1 MEGYVRQ
8 SGQPGIRNTV
18 QVIFM
23 VECASHVAK
32 EIARAFSCHDV
43 QYFGFSGCY
52 PSDYGYRLVK
62 NLATHSNVGGVLLI
76 SLGCENFDRRR
87 LEQEI
92 MESGRPCHTL
102 VIQENKGTSNTIT
115 LGKQRVT
122 EMLEQLAHTPRCA
135 LNWRALFAG
144 GLMAPVV
151 SRAIRL

>member
-8 SGQPGIRNTV
+8 NGRPGIRNTV

-32 EIARAFSCHDV
+32 KIAEGFPCHDV

-62 NLATHSNVGGVLLI
+62 NLATHSNVGGVLII

-87 LEQEI
+87 LEQEVR
-92 MESGRPCHTL
+92 ESGR
-102 VIQENKGTSNTIT
+102 
-115 LGKQRVT
+115 
-122 EMLEQLAHTPRCA
+122 
-135 LNWRALFAG
+135 
-144 GLMAPVV
+144 
-151 SRAIRL
+151 